1 MHKFIDNIVA
11 FSLKNKFFIFFCTT
25 VAVIA
30 GIVSFKYTPIDAFP
44 DVTNT
49 KVTVITQWPGRSAEE
64 VEKFITIPIEIA
76 MNSVQNK
83 TDIRSTTLFGLSVLH
98 VMFEDDVDDFV
109 ARQQVYNLLN
119 DADLPDGVTPEVQP
133 LYGPTGEIFHY
144 TLRSE
149 KRGVRELK
157 TLQDWVIERN
167 LRAVSGVAD
176 IVSFGGEVKTFEVSV
191 NPHQL
196 KNYGITSLELYQ
208 AIANSNINVGGDV
221 ITKSSQAYV
230 VRGIG
235 LINDMEEL
243 RNIVV
248 KNIHGTPVL
257 VKHLAEVHEACLP
270 RLGQVGRMAEDDVVQ
285 GIVIMRKGENP
296 AEVIDALKAKIEYI
310 NKEVLPEDV
319 QIVTF
324 YDRENLVNL
333 AVHTVSRNLVEGIL
347 LVTFIVLI
355 FMADWRTTVVVAV
368 VIPLA
373 LLFAF
378 ICLRVMG
385 MSANLLSMGAIDFGI
400 IIDGAVVMVEGI
412 FVALDRKA
420 KEVGMPTFNLMSK
433 MGLIRQTAKEKARA
447 VFFSKLIIITA
458 LIPIFSFQKVEGKMF
473 SPLAYTLGF
482 ALLGALLFT
491 LTLVPVMSSMLLKR
505 NVREK
510 NNFFVRFINGKSVAF
525 FDKCHAHRKI
535 SVGIAGIVAVGGL
548 WMFTLLGT
556 EFLPQLNEGSI
567 YIRATLPQ
575 SISLNESVQLA
586 NKMRARLAAYPE
598 VKQVLSQTGR
608 PNDGTDATG
617 FYNIEFHVDI
627 YPEKEWESGL
637 DKMQL
642 IEKMQEDLSMYP
654 GIDFNFS
661 QPITDNV
668 EEAASG
674 VKGSIAVKV
683 FGKDLY
689 RSEKIAMEIDK
700 ILGTVEGIED
710 LGVIRNIGQPELRIE
725 LDEGRLARYGVSK
738 EDVQAI
744 IEMAIGGKSASLLYE
759 DERKFNIMVRYK
771 PEFRQD
777 EEEIGKILVPTM
789 DGAMIPIKELA
800 EIRTITGPLLIFRD
814 NHARFCAVKF
824 SVRGRDMGTA
834 VAEAQEKVN
843 ASVRLPEGY
852 SLKWTGDFENQQRA
866 TKRLSQVVPVSIAII
881 FVILF
886 ILFSNARDAGL
897 VLLNVPFAAAGGIV
911 ALWATGF
918 NFSISAGIGFIA
930 LFGICIQNGVI
941 MISDIKHNLKERLAL
956 SCAVKES
963 VRSRVRPVIMT
974 AAMAAIGLIPAA
986 VSHGIGSES
995 QRPLAIV
1002 IIGGL
1007 VGATFFAL
1015 FVFPLIVEFVYGKML
1030 YDKNGNLKQRSL

>member
-98 VMFEDDVDDFV
+98 VMFEDDVDDFM

-133 LYGPTGEIFHY
+133 LYGPTGEIFRY

>member
-30 GIVSFKYTPIDAFP
+30 GIVSFKHTPIDAFP

-133 LYGPTGEIFHY
+133 LYGPTGEIFRY

-149 KRGVRELK
+149 KRDVRELK

-257 VKHLAEVHEACLP
+257 VRHLAEVHEACLP

-525 FDKCHAHRKI
+525 FDKCHARRKM

-789 DGAMIPIKELA
+789 DGTMIPIKELA

-963 VRSRVRPVIMT
+963 VRSRVRPVVMT
-974 AAMAAIGLIPAA
+974 AAMAAIGLMPAA